1 MPKLKIIKDSLGIIA
16 VILVIL
22 AVIQQKQQ
30 FLDLLGVLSG
40 FFTIGSLLDD
50 DYKVAVLSLSVGLI
64 SYLSTFL

>member
-1 MPKLKIIKDSLGIIA
+1 MPKFKLVKDSIGIIA

-30 FLDLLGVLSG
+30 FLDLLGVTSG
-40 FFTIGSLLDD
+40 LLTLGSLLDD
-50 DYKVAVLSLSVGLI
+50 DYKVAVLSLSVGMV